1 MLLITIVHLQLNSF
15 NNITVF
21 EVSPEIFELA
31 IYLADDNLFA
41 FGEEVGRALVICNAY
56 GATIYGD
63 RELGHVP
70 SLPNEN
76 ASGRVF
82 DEGMNGIAH

>member
-1 MLLITIVHLQLNSF
+1 M
-15 NNITVF
+15 
-21 EVSPEIFELA
+21 
-31 IYLADDNLFA
+31 
-41 FGEEVGRALVICNAY
+41 GRALVICNAY

-76 ASGRVF
+76 ASGREF
-82 DEGMNGIAH
+82 HLGRSDIGHQK